1 MTDKISK
8 ETFKVQGGQILD
20 KVKELIH
27 EGNVRRVVIKQG
39 DRVVVEFPVT
49 VGAVGVLLA
58 PWLAAVGALA
68 AFLTDCSVEVER
80 IEEAGKPAAE
90 TALPP
95 SAEMTGESAQPTA

>member
-58 PWLAAVGALA
+58 PWLAAAGALA

-95 SAEMTGESAQPTA
+95 AADMPGESAQPTA

>member
-1 MTDKISK
+1 MTDKITK
-8 ETFKVQGGQILD
+8 EIFKVQGGQILD

-39 DRVVVEFPVT
+39 DRIVVEFPVT

-58 PWLAAVGALA
+58 PWLAAVGAVA
-68 AFLTDCSVEVER
+68 AFLTDCSIEVER
-80 IEEAGKPAAE
+80 VEQAGKPAAE

-95 SAEMTGESAQPTA
+95 TTEMTGESAQPSA